1 MVPPARTRTERMP
14 RSQRRAQLVEI
25 SRDVFV
31 EHGYHAAS
39 MDEIAERAGV
49 SKPVLYQHFP
59 SKLSLYTALVEEA
72 CDEVIA
78 AIGTALTSTTDN
90 AARVLA
96 TINVWYDYVAEEGQ
110 AFRLIFE
117 SDLTNDPKIRELLD
131 RVNNESA
138 AAIAEVI
145 AEDTSISKD
154 AALLLAA
161 SLVGGGHVS
170 ARTWISSGSQLTKDE
185 AVTLASTLLWRGI
198 AGFPKTVTTHTAH

>member
-1 MVPPARTRTERMP
+1 MPPSRTKTERLP
-14 RSQRRAQLVEI
+14 RSQRRAQLVAI

-72 CDEVIA
+72 CDEVIT
-78 AIGTALTSTTDN
+78 AIRAALTSTTDN
-90 AARVLA
+90 HARVLA
-96 TINVWYDYVAEEGQ
+96 TIKVWYDYVTEEGQ
-110 AFRLIFE
+110 AFRLVFE
-117 SDLTNDPKIRELLD
+117 SDLTNDPNIRELLD

-138 AAIAEVI
+138 SAIAAVI
-145 AEDTSISKD
+145 AEDTNISND

-170 ARTWISSGSQLTKDE
+170 ARTWISSDSSLSKDE
-185 AVTLASTLLWRGI
+185 AVALASTLLWRGI
-198 AGFPKTVTTHTAH
+198 AGFPKSVSTDTAD

>member
-1 MVPPARTRTERMP
+1 
-14 RSQRRAQLVEI
+14 
-25 SRDVFV
+25 
-31 EHGYHAAS
+31 
-39 MDEIAERAGV
+39 MDEIADRAGV

-78 AIGTALTSTTDN
+78 AIGTALTSTKDN

-170 ARTWISSGSQLTKDE
+170 ARTWVSSGSQLSKDE

-198 AGFPKTVTTHTAH
+198 AGFPKTVTTHTAD